1 MPAKFH
7 LEIITPTQ
15 VIDEGMVDYVRA
27 PGVEGSFG
35 VLAGHTDAI
44 MALAIGEIKVVKGA
58 VESSYACTQGFA
70 EITDAGVQLLVE
82 TAERKDNIDLRRAQ
96 EAYDRAKAEL
106 QKKHDE
112 LADEE
117 EALKALERSMNR
129 IRIAK
134 K

>member
-1 MPAKFH
+1 MAAQFH

-15 VIDEGMVDYVRA
+15 VFDEGMVDYVRA
-27 PGVEGSFG
+27 PGVDGSFG
-35 VLAGHTDAI
+35 VMAGHTDAI
-44 MALAIGEIKVVKGA
+44 LALAIGEIKVTKGA
-58 VESSYACTQGFA
+58 VANSYACTQGYA
-70 EITDAGVQLLVE
+70 EITSEGVQLLVE
-82 TAERKDNIDLRRAQ
+82 TAERKDDIDLQRAQ
-96 EAYDRAKAEL
+96 DAYDRAKEEL

-129 IRIAK
+129 MRIAK

>member
-1 MPAKFH
+1 MAAQFH

-27 PGVEGSFG
+27 PGVDGSFG
-35 VLAGHTDAI
+35 VMANHTDSI
-44 MALAIGEIKVVKGA
+44 MALTIGEIKVVKGA
-58 VESSYACTQGFA
+58 VENSYASTQGFA
-70 EITDAGVQLLVE
+70 EITSEGVQLLVE
-82 TAERKDNIDLRRAQ
+82 TAELKDDIDLQRAQ
-96 EAYDRAKAEL
+96 EAYDRAKARL

-129 IRIAK
+129 IRVAK